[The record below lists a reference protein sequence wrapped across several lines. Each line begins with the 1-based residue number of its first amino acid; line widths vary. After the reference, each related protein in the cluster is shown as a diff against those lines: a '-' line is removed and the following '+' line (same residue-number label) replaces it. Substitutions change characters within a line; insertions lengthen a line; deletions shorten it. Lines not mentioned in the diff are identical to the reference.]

1 MQIYEI
7 TGKKRINEVQGIIGG
22 LASTIAKGAI
32 KSVLGPGV
40 DAAFKGQ
47 GGDTGQA
54 AAMAQSKT
62 LIGPMSD
69 QAQKVW
75 LQTLQKMIAT
85 SVKPVTSVTELD
97 QTVVKEELQSLIDR
111 LTKVDTRRWAT
122 LTNETDPTGQKRQ
135 TAKVLDAASA
145 EVVKQSMS
153 GTTQGLPA
161 AWDKLAEYIVQAQNA
176 EVFNQNQS
184 SVITL
189 SAGAKK
195 IADSLRLD
203 DGDIVKIRQAIGSP
217 NGDQI
222 ATVIL
227 DKTTLATIAS
237 PLIKRFGQQTKLTDT
252 ELASIIAL
260 AQDAANDAA
269 FNEIFGLRA

>member
-47 GGDTGQA
+47 GGTGQA
-54 AAMAQSKT
+54 AGMAQSQA

-75 LQTLQKMIAT
+75 LQTLQKMVAT
-85 SVKPVTSVTELD
+85 SAPPVTSVTALD
-97 QTVVKEELQSLIDR
+97 QTVVKEELQSLIDQ

-135 TAKVLDAASA
+135 IAKVLDAASA

-195 IADSLRLD
+195 IADSLKLD

-227 DKTTLATIAS
+227 DKTTRATIAS

-269 FNEIFGLRA
+269 FKEIFGLRA

>member
-7 TGKKRINEVQGIIGG
+7 TGKKLTNEGILGG
-22 LASTIAKGAI
+22 LASGIAKSAI

-40 DAAFKGQ
+40 DAAFKGTPLSS
-47 GGDTGQA
+47 GERQA
-54 AAMAQSKT
+54 AGMAQSQA

-75 LQTLQKMIAT
+75 LQTLQKMVAT
-85 SVKPVTSVTELD
+85 SVPPVTSVTALD
-97 QTVVKEELQSLIDR
+97 QTVVKEELQSLIDQ
-111 LTKVDTRRWAT
+111 LAKVDTRKLAT
-122 LTNETDPTGQKRQ
+122 ATDPSGEQQ
-135 TAKVLDAASA
+135 QIAKELDAASA
-145 EVVKQSMS
+145 EVVKQSKS

-176 EVFNQNQS
+176 EVFNRNQS

-189 SAGAKK
+189 SAGANK

-227 DKTTLATIAS
+227 DKTTPATIAS

-269 FNEIFGLRA
+269 FKEIFGLRA